1 MNCYALVL
9 NYIKS
14 QPKATPIFIDEVNQ
28 FVLPFYKT
36 GDKQKV
42 YNNVKAIL
50 NRLNKENIIKTAYKG
65 IYYIPKTN
73 LFGEML
79 LGNNE
84 IVKYKYLMDK
94 KGNIKGYITG
104 ALLFNQ
110 AHLTTQVP
118 NVIDIATN
126 ECKNYNKYFNK
137 DLNVIIRQPKI
148 KVNNKNYKYLQLF
161 DLIENKDNI
170 GVEVENAD
178 ELIYEFIKENDLDF
192 EKIIKYAVDTK
203 SRNVIN
209 KILVLAR

>member
-1 MNCYALVL
+1 MNCYELVL
-9 NYIKS
+9 NYIKN

-137 DLNVIIRQPKI
+137 NLNVIIRQPKI
-148 KVNNKNYKYLQLF
+148 KVNNENYKYLQLF

-178 ELIYEFIKENDLDF
+178 DLIYEFIKENDLDF

>member
-1 MNCYALVL
+1 MNCYELVL
-9 NYIKS
+9 NYIKD
-14 QPKATPIFIDEVNQ
+14 QPKAIPIFIDEVYQ
-28 FVLPFYKT
+28 FVLPFYKVE
-36 GDKQKV
+36 DKQKV

-65 IYYIPKTN
+65 IYYIPKAN

-148 KVNNKNYKYLQLF
+148 KVNNENYKYLQLF

-170 GVEVENAD
+170 GIEVENAD

>member
-9 NYIKS
+9 NYIKN

-84 IVKYKYLMDK
+84 IVKYKYLIDK

-148 KVNNKNYKYLQLF
+148 KVNNENYKYLQLF

-170 GVEVENAD
+170 GIEVENAD

>member
-9 NYIKS
+9 NYIKN

-84 IVKYKYLMDK
+84 IIKYKYLMDK

-148 KVNNKNYKYLQLF
+148 KVNNENYKYLQLF

>member
-1 MNCYALVL
+1 MNCYELVL
-9 NYIKS
+9 NYIKN
-14 QPKATPIFIDEVNQ
+14 QPKAIPIFIDEVYQ
-28 FVLPFYKT
+28 FVLPFYKIE
-36 GDKQKV
+36 DKQKV

-104 ALLFNQ
+104 SLLFNQ

-137 DLNVIIRQPKI
+137 NLNVIIRQPKI
-148 KVNNKNYKYLQLF
+148 KVNNENYKYLQLF

-170 GVEVENAD
+170 GIEVENAD
-178 ELIYEFIKENDLDF
+178 ELIYEFIKEDDLDF

>member
-1 MNCYALVL
+1 MNCYELVL
-9 NYIKS
+9 NYIKK

-36 GDKQKV
+36 GDNQKV

-50 NRLNKENIIKTAYKG
+50 NRLNKETIIKTAYKG

-148 KVNNKNYKYLQLF
+148 KVNNENYKYLQLF

-203 SRNVIN
+203 SKNVIN